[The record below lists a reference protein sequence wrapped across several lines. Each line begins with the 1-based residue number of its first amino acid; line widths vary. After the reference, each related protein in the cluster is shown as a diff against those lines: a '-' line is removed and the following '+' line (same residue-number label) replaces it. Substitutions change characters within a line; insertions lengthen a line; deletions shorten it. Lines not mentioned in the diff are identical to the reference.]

1 MPTKTTTTKMSQS
14 PSPQNAALVA
24 HIAQQ
29 TRANLDFLVAQDYLS
44 ASEASSI
51 SRSLGRLSSD
61 RGALNSSDGDL
72 LSDRAQ
78 NLALNDRPPSRTQ
91 AARRSVPPPP
101 RQAPAPSQYNQA
113 RALWD
118 YNGDVRTRI
127 LSGLKFVCLILI
139 AFVAT
144 ERSNIPRGRYHRH
157 HL

>member
-1 MPTKTTTTKMSQS
+1 MPTTTTTTKMPQS
-14 PSPQNAALVA
+14 PSPQNAALVS

-72 LSDRAQ
+72 LSDRTQ

-101 RQAPAPSQYNQA
+101 RQAPAPLQQA

-118 YNGDVRTRI
+118 YNGDVRTI
-127 LSGLKFVCLILI
+127 SLSGLKFMCLI

-144 ERSNIPRGRYHRH
+144 ERSNIPCGRYHRH